1 MEARVYKLYNKTKH
15 REMKCVVLPHL
26 AEGGQGGQVS
36 RADGG
41 RQDFDE
47 GPQPDLPEGTPIP
60 LRPVEPE
67 AWEAGGVQSG

>member
-1 MEARVYKLYNKTKH
+1 MEARVYKLYNKIKH
-15 REMKCVVLPHL
+15 QEVKCVVLPHL

-41 RQDFDE
+41 RHDFDE
-47 GPQPDLPEGTPIP
+47 GPLPDLPEGTLIP

-67 AWEAGGVQSG
+67 AREAGGARSG